1 MGDGYER
8 DGEESTP
15 KGAWQT
21 GQVDSRLT
29 NNKRK
34 EVKNMKKILMMVAVI
49 LVSIFVGFELGAT
62 AVIHSDGWIDT
73 DRQEFVIDFAGNYYA
88 WDISEE

>member
-1 MGDGYER
+1 
-8 DGEESTP
+8 
-15 KGAWQT
+15 
-21 GQVDSRLT
+21 
-29 NNKRK
+29 
-34 EVKNMKKILMMVAVI
+34 MKKILMMVAVI

-62 AVIHSDGWIDT
+62 TVIHSDGWIDA